1 MDRRKEDLEN
11 DEELVEKA
19 TKIQANF
26 RGMKARKELSDAK
39 DPETNNGTSNPHLTA
54 D

>member
-19 TKIQANF
+19 TKIQ
-26 RGMKARKELSDAK
+26 GMKARKELSDAK